1 MSAQPLTRVDRP
13 AQRALPLALRAELVA
28 PVLVALGFVLLVA
41 LTWGTWGD
49 LAHDTGYDWVAAQRV
64 ADGQLPYADFNYIYG
79 PLGIALLGGT
89 FAVLGQSTGA
99 VIALG
104 LVLAAA
110 SVALTYRV
118 GRELTGPLGSALAAG
133 SAAVAA
139 VGTGNMS
146 LIVPHAT
153 VASVAVAI
161 GMFGVL
167 AGARYAATERR
178 AWLVGVGVATGLM
191 ALTRPE
197 FAAAMAIAPAAWL
210 VLRALR
216 GAGLRDAGLW
226 AAVSLAIPAVVY
238 GLLLTKVSPGAL
250 LHDNLFPTAQLKA
263 GSDQVLKG
271 AAPMTASSFAKLIG
285 HLVLYAGGA
294 AVLVG
299 AGVLAAK
306 GGNARRAILAL
317 AALAALGFL
326 GALAKNPEAIRSRL
340 EYAYAWIP
348 AGAALV
354 AVALA
359 VRSRRGEWT
368 VRDQAAFLL
377 TALLAVVALKTYAA
391 FAPSPNPDF
400 AQFATYA
407 LPFAALFMAW
417 LHLEVLPKDR
427 AEVRVAGAAWL
438 AALLIANVALVVKD
452 GRAETMTVSGPG
464 GTISATPAQA
474 PAYQAALDAILKTTR
489 PGDPVLLAPQM
500 TALYTIAD
508 RTDPLAAISL
518 LPGTLPAEADEQAA
532 IARMHDVNVVVTDR
546 RALTEYGQG
555 AFGTTYDRRLGAWLR
570 GEFRRVA
577 TLRGSGGGAVTLDL
591 WQRSAK

>member
-1 MSAQPLTRVDRP
+1 MSAQPLIRVDRP
-13 AQRALPLALRAELVA
+13 TQRSLPLALRAELVA
-28 PVLVALGFVLLVA
+28 PMLVALGFVLLVA

-49 LAHDTGYDWVAAQRV
+49 LAHDTGYDWVAAQRL
-64 ADGQLPYADFNYIYG
+64 ADGRLPYADFNYIYG
-79 PLGIALLGGT
+79 PLGA
-89 FAVLGQSTGA
+89 
-99 VIALG
+99 
-104 LVLAAA
+104 
-110 SVALTYRV
+110 
-118 GRELTGPLGSALAAG
+118 ALAAG

-146 LIVPHAT
+146 LIVPHAQT
-153 VASVAVAI
+153 ATVAVAI

-167 AGARYAATERR
+167 AGARYAATDRR
-178 AWLVGVGVATGLM
+178 AWLAAVGVATGLM

-210 VLRALR
+210 ALR
-216 GAGLRDAGLW
+216 MLRSAPSGRRAALRDAGLW

-238 GLLLTKVSPGAL
+238 GLLLTRISPGAL

-271 AAPMTASSFAKLIG
+271 SAPMTASSFAKLIG

-294 AVLVG
+294 AALVG

-306 GGNARRAILAL
+306 GGNARRAIVAI
-317 AALAALGFL
+317 AALAALGFA

-348 AGAALV
+348 AGASLV
-354 AVALA
+354 ALTLA
-359 VRSRRGEWT
+359 WRSRRGEWS
-368 VRDQAAFLL
+368 VRDQTAFLL
-377 TALLAVVALKTYAA
+377 TALLAVIALKTYAA

-400 AQFATYA
+400 AQFATYT

-417 LHLEVLPKDR
+417 LHLEVLPRDR

-452 GRAETMTVSGPG
+452 GRAETLTVSGPG
-464 GTISATPAQA
+464 GTVSATPAQA

-500 TALYTIAD
+500 SALYTIAD
-508 RTDPLAAISL
+508 RTDPLPAISL
-518 LPGTLPAEADEQAA
+518 LPGTLPGPADEQAA
-532 IARMHDVNVVVTDR
+532 IARMRDVDVVVTDR
-546 RALTEYGQG
+546 RALSEYGQG
-555 AFGTTYDRRLGAWLR
+555 AFGVTYDRRLGAWLR
-570 GEFRRVA
+570 GEFRHVA
-577 TLRGSGGGAVTLDL
+577 TLHGSGGGAVTLDL
-591 WQRSAK
+591 WQRSAS